1 VKNAMKSR
9 WPARLLL
16 AAVAVL
22 PMAGCERAMRDMYDQ
37 PKLMPGDRSALFP
50 EGPASRPPPPGAV
63 ARAVGDAA
71 AVSGAA
77 RGEAETTAA
86 QAARAQAALPAVP
99 GRDMLLRGQERYTV
113 YCLPCH
119 GAVGE
124 GDGMVV
130 RRGFPAPPS
139 WHQDRLRQ
147 APDRHF
153 YNVITEG
160 QGVMYPFA
168 DRVEPQD
175 RWAIV
180 AYVRALQT
188 SQHVA
193 LAVLPEELRKRLAPA
208 LAAAVDGA
216 RTSSAPTGARP

>member
-1 VKNAMKSR
+1 MNR
-9 WPARLLL
+9 WRACLVL
-16 AAVAVL
+16 AAAVL
-22 PMAGCERAMRDMYDQ
+22 PLAGCERAMRNMYDQ

-50 EGPASRPPPPGAV
+50 EGTASRPPPPGV
-63 ARAVGDAA
+63 VPRAVGDAA

-77 RGEAETTAA
+77 RGAAGTEAA
-86 QAARAQAALPAVP
+86 QAVHTQTALPAVP

-139 WHQDRLRQ
+139 WHQDRLRWT
-147 APDRHF
+147 PDRHF
-153 YNVITEG
+153 YDVITQG
-160 QGVMYPFA
+160 YGVMYPFA

-180 AYVRALQT
+180 AYIRALQT

-193 LAVLPEELRKRLAPA
+193 LTALPPELRMRLAPA
-208 LAAAVDGA
+208 LAAASIPA
-216 RTSSAPTGARP
+216 RAEVRP